1 MAGDFI
7 LSITTLMMTRLK
19 NDQVTMELSKVN
31 THKNKINLIFIKND
45 FIVCVNIINKY
56 DLKNNSNEK
65 LFKN

>member
-1 MAGDFI
+1 
-7 LSITTLMMTRLK
+7 MTRLK